1 MPTLLL
7 DILRPIVASEPDMA
21 VVGRVSDDD
30 LLIAARRTRANV
42 VLVWQKAKDDRKE
55 REEYERLLLQQPLLK
70 VLAIADDG
78 KTGALYELCP
88 RRVPLG
94 EMSAGALCKAIRGR
108 QPSSSDDKAAR

>member
-21 VVGRVSDDD
+21 VVGHVSDGD
-30 LLIAARRTRANV
+30 LLAAAQRTRANV
-42 VLVWQKAKDDRKE
+42 VLVEQKAKDGREE

-70 VLAIADDG
+70 VLAIANDG
-78 KTGALYELCP
+78 KTGALYELHP

-94 EMSAGALCKAIRGR
+94 EMSADALCNAIRG
-108 QPSSSDDKAAR
+108 PVAEL